1 MTSYANVSLNS
12 ICMNKKISL
21 NIIMSRFSLTPAE
34 FNNTGTH
41 NLNDK
46 SSIAG
51 YGYYNINISKYSVAD
66 VEKEWGKILNLAKSF
81 PGFIE
86 GKLMF
91 PTTPLYIQDPNNV
104 GVFVANVVAYGRW
117 KTKKDDHRWVEK
129 ALHDGWGFNNLHPT
143 HKVHVTM
150 LEK

>member
-1 MTSYANVSLNS
+1 
-12 ICMNKKISL
+12 
-21 NIIMSRFSLTPAE
+21 MSRFSLTPAQ

-41 NLNDK
+41 NMNDN
-46 SSIAG
+46 SSVAG
-51 YGYYNINISKYSVAD
+51 YGYYSINISKYSVAD

-129 ALHDGWGFNNLHPT
+129 ALHNGWGFNNLHPT

>member
-1 MTSYANVSLNS
+1 MRT
-12 ICMNKKISL
+12 
-21 NIIMSRFSLTPAE
+21 NIAQIRFQLLFFQNYWETI
-34 FNNTGTH
+34 H
-41 NLNDK
+41 
-46 SSIAG
+46 
-51 YGYYNINISKYSVAD
+51 VRH

-129 ALHDGWGFNNLHPT
+129 ALHNGWGFNNLHPT

>member
-1 MTSYANVSLNS
+1 
-12 ICMNKKISL
+12 
-21 NIIMSRFSLTPAE
+21 MSKFSLTPAQ
-34 FNNTGTH
+34 FNNAETH
-41 NLNDK
+41 NMNDT
-46 SSIAG
+46 SSVAG
-51 YGYYNINISKYSVAD
+51 YGYYSINISKYGVAD

-91 PTTPLYIQDPNNV
+91 PTT
-104 GVFVANVVAYGRW
+104 ANVVAYGRW

-129 ALHDGWGFNNLHPT
+129 ALHNGWGFNNLHPT